1 METKS
6 EQPLDSA
13 AFKFD
18 SFIRSGVDPRTGS
31 FSCSLALNT
40 ISVDA
45 PDGAKVPLVF
55 AYDSFNR
62 RHSGLGAGWALRT
75 CCYDQR
81 RGKLTLSNG
90 VTYRLRILNGKAIFE
105 DKKLDNLKAQVRGDD
120 LYIDHIDG
128 TTEVLS
134 RTNETSGEWLLTSL
148 FTPEGHETAYS
159 YRVISGR
166 RQLTE
171 VRDQRHRLLSIDYAV
186 DGRQSPAITLWPDI
200 PSKRLQYSLL
210 RHNELLKHISLVTAE
225 NNVLTWSFE
234 YKPISGFLVMTDV
247 LQPSGLREVLVYKPD
262 AHRLPTGAPMP
273 SVPAVIQST
282 LSPGGGQL
290 ALVTRYEYSPR
301 NFLGFDSRMSWTE
314 DEDVLFRLNW
324 AYEYSCTEI
333 HMALVTGERREASR
347 VVRTYNRFH
356 SMVSQETSSD
366 GKVHLRRIEHYE
378 VPNKPFRDQPAQFQM
393 PRAVSDSWYDRRNVG
408 SDGQYRGREEVT
420 RTVYDGHGNL
430 MEKTGPSGVCEV
442 YEFFPV
448 QGDVDCPA
456 SPLGVPCFLKQK
468 RVIASPGFVAAPT
481 TMVRYTYVK
490 LPSLRTDG
498 GRCVKLASEVLHE
511 EGVSE
516 PRVDCHLEYI
526 NDIGD
531 PFHGRLKRKVETVGG
546 VPTVYGYRYVREN
559 TNVRTDQVFSA
570 RGLSHLRQSWHDES
584 GWLVKSQDAS
594 ANSITMEYDSLGQL
608 TRETVMPGTD
618 SSASRQYTYRPYSAA
633 DPFITTVA
641 QDSRGALTA
650 TRADGLGR
658 KISVQK
664 QDVDAPGAPM
674 RLIYRAEY
682 DSLGRLRADEQ
693 VDWFAGATKTLR
705 SVYEYDA
712 WGHQSRISRSGR
724 AVVHDEIDPVA
735 LTRTQWMEG
744 GCKTRT
750 FNNIFGKPSRVERV
764 DVTGVVLEVTSYN
777 YDGLGRCVK
786 QTASDAGVTLYSYDL
801 AGRLLGTTLP
811 DGTQVKKKYSAQSQG
826 DFPIEISVNGYVV
839 GSRDFDGLMRIVCT
853 RTGGRVEQMIY
864 EGASRNHSQKIT
876 AAGKVLNFTLNP
888 LLDDCVIERKGS
900 QAQVFTK
907 HRYDPHTGLLQES
920 ANSTV
925 QRRLEYFASGRIRH
939 EIWMTSSNRYESS
952 ETYSLMGRPIS
963 HTDVNGTVR
972 TCRYDETG
980 RLSGITQG
988 GVIVAY
994 IYDAHGLLSSQTLT
1008 DVRSGVSV
1016 VTDLAYDEFG
1026 REILRRSLAQGNDV
1040 QELVQSFGPGDKL
1053 RQRVLKVGGVTVRS
1067 ESFIYDLR
1075 GRLKHYACE
1084 GEQAPVDVQGKII
1097 ISQDF
1102 TYDSLDNI
1110 RQVFTRFAGGEN
1122 IANYRY
1128 DLPDKTQLSAVS
1140 HSHPDYA
1147 SAHATFRYD
1156 ADGNLLNDSQG
1167 RSLSYDELGRLESV
1181 GSAGSGSVSGRYRY
1195 EPSDR
1200 LHAVESVGQK
1210 PCRRFYREDRL
1221 CSDVTEEDGRSI
1233 MSEAQQV
1240 LALLQGQET
1249 TLFRTDGCGN
1259 VLQAFSGDGNARHAY
1274 LPYGQRPL
1282 TDGFASLFGFG
1293 GESQDVQTGCYLLGN
1308 GYRAY
1313 DPVLMRFHR
1322 PDSWS
1327 PFDGG
1332 GLNPYAYCLGD
1343 PINLRDPTGH
1353 ISSSGWIKIGLAVAF
1368 TIASVALTVATLG
1381 ASAPLVGLS
1390 SSAAM
1395 ALTLEVV
1402 SGAVSI
1408 ASSVLDETAPDAV
1421 ITQVLSYTNIA
1432 LSAVSGGASL
1442 AGKVLGKGTSVA
1454 LLKTVDSLGDVVTLG
1469 SSNAS
1474 RVTRMGMYAKASSPI
1489 IRGGGQRNHVALKKR
1504 LEKVLTAKDVMGY
1517 AGYGAKGVMYTV
1529 ERDKYIEKAKRHAQ
1543 AAAEWL
1549 FDDLF
1554 DEWNEIYGDVRT
1566 RSARIRLA

>member
-1 METKS
+1 M
-6 EQPLDSA
+6 
-13 AFKFD
+13 
-18 SFIRSGVDPRTGS
+18 
-31 FSCSLALNT
+31 
-40 ISVDA
+40 
-45 PDGAKVPLVF
+45 
-55 AYDSFNR
+55 
-62 RHSGLGAGWALRT
+62 
-75 CCYDQR
+75 
-81 RGKLTLSNG
+81 TLSNG
-90 VTYRLRILNGKAIFE
+90 VTYRLRILNGQAIFE
-105 DKKLDNLKAQVRGDD
+105 DKKLDNLKAQMRGND

-134 RTNETSGEWLLTSL
+134 RPNETSGEWLLTSL
-148 FTPEGHETAYS
+148 FTPQGRETAYS

-171 VRDQRHRLLSIDYAV
+171 VRDQHHRLLSIDYAV
-186 DGRQSPAITLWPDI
+186 DGRQSPAIILWPDI

-225 NNVLTWSFE
+225 NKVLTWSFE
-234 YKPISGFLVMTDV
+234 YKRISGLSVMAEV

-262 AHRLPTGAPMP
+262 AHRLPTGAPVP

-290 ALVTRYEYSPR
+290 ALVTRYEYSAQ
-301 NFLGFDSRMSWTE
+301 NFLGFNSRVSWTE

-333 HMALVTGERREASR
+333 HMALVNGERREASR
-347 VVRTYNRFH
+347 VTRTYNRFH
-356 SMVSQETSSD
+356 SMVSQETNSAS
-366 GKVHLRRIEHYE
+366 KVHLRRIEYHE

-393 PRAVSDSWYDRRNVG
+393 PRAVSDSWFDRRDIG
-408 SDGQYRGREEVT
+408 DGRQDKIREEVT

-430 MEKTGPSGVCEV
+430 LEKTDPSGAREV
-442 YEFFPV
+442 YEFFPM
-448 QGDVDCPA
+448 QGNVDCPA

-481 TMVRYTYVK
+481 VVVRYTYVE

-498 GRCVKLASEVLHE
+498 ARCVQLASETLHE

-516 PRVDCHLEYI
+516 PQVDCRLEYI
-526 NDIGD
+526 SDIHD
-531 PFHGRLKRKVETVGG
+531 LFHGRLKRKVETVGG
-546 VPTVYGYRYVREN
+546 VPAVYLYRYVRESAN
-559 TNVRTDQVFSA
+559 VCTNQVFSA
-570 RGLSHLRQSWHDES
+570 GGLSHLRQSWHDES
-584 GWLVKSQDAS
+584 GWLVKSEDAG

-641 QDSRGALTA
+641 QDSRGALTT

-658 KISVQK
+658 KISVHK

-682 DSLGRLRADEQ
+682 DSLGRLRTDEH
-693 VDWFAGATKTLR
+693 VDWFAGAAKALR

-712 WGHQSRISRSGR
+712 WGQQSRIGRSGQ
-724 AVVHDEIDPVA
+724 AVVHDEIDPIA
-735 LTRTQWMEG
+735 ITHTQWTEG
-744 GCKTRT
+744 GGKTRT
-750 FNNIFGKPSRVERV
+750 FSNVFGKPSRVERM
-764 DVTGVVLEVTSYN
+764 DMTGVVLEVTSYN

-801 AGRLLGTTLP
+801 AGRLLSTTLP
-811 DGTQVKKKYSAQSQG
+811 DGTQVKKKYAAQSQG

-853 RTGGRVEQMIY
+853 RTGERVERMIY
-864 EGASRNHSQKIT
+864 EGSSRNPSQKIT
-876 AAGKVLNFTLNP
+876 AGGKVLNFTLNP
-888 LLDDCVIERKGS
+888 LLDDCVTERNGS

-952 ETYSLMGRPIS
+952 ETYSLMGKPIS

-994 IYDAHGLLSSQTLT
+994 IYDARGLLSSQTLT

-1040 QELVQSFGPGDKL
+1040 QELAQSFGPGDKL
-1053 RQRVLKVGGVTVRS
+1053 SQRVLKVGGVTVRS
-1067 ESFIYDLR
+1067 ESFIYDPR
-1075 GRLKHYACE
+1075 GRLKHYTCE
-1084 GEQAPVDVQGKII
+1084 GEQAPVDVQGKNIT
-1097 ISQDF
+1097 SQDF
-1102 TYDSLDNI
+1102 IYDYLDNI
-1110 RQVFTRFAGGEN
+1110 RQVVTRFAGGEN

-1167 RSLSYDELGRLESV
+1167 RSFFYDELGRLESV
-1181 GSAGSGSVSGRYRY
+1181 GSAGSESVSGRYQY
-1195 EPSDR
+1195 DPSDR

-1210 PCRRFYREDRL
+1210 PCQRFYREDRL
-1221 CSDVTEEDGRSI
+1221 CSEVTEDDGRSI
-1233 MSEAQQV
+1233 MSEEQQL
-1240 LALLQGQET
+1240 LALVQGQET

-1259 VLQAFSGDGNARHAY
+1259 VLQAFSGGSNTRHAY

-1282 TDGFASLFGFG
+1282 TDGLGSLFGFG
-1293 GESQDVQTGCYLLGN
+1293 GEPQDAQTGCYLLGN

-1353 ISSSGWIKIGLAVAF
+1353 ISTIGWIKIGLAVAF
-1368 TIASVALTVATLG
+1368 TLASIALTVATLG
-1381 ASAPLVGLS
+1381 ASTPLVGLS
-1390 SSAAM
+1390 FSAAV

-1402 SGAVSI
+1402 SGAASI
-1408 ASSVLDETAPDAV
+1408 ASAVLDETAPDAV
-1421 ITQVLSYTNIA
+1421 VTQVLSYTSIA
-1432 LSAVSGGASL
+1432 LCVVSGGASL

-1454 LLKTVDSLGDVVTLG
+1454 LAKTVDSLGDLVTL
-1469 SSNAS
+1469 SRSNAM
-1474 RVTRMGMYAKASSPI
+1474 RVTRIGMYAKASSPI
-1489 IRGGGQRNHVALKKR
+1489 IRGGGQRNHVVLKNR
-1504 LEKVLTAKDVMGY
+1504 LENLLTAKDRVGY
-1517 AGYGAKGVMYTV
+1517 VNYFAKGVIYAV
-1529 ERDKYIEKAKRHAQ
+1529 EGDKYIKKAEGYAESAKKWYYDEFVKWYVDVYGDIIRR
-1543 AAAEWL
+1543 AAE
-1549 FDDLF
+1549 
-1554 DEWNEIYGDVRT
+1554 
-1566 RSARIRLA
+1566 IRLA